1 MIDTHS
7 HDIHTHTCLHKHAL
21 MYIHNTRQRQTA
33 RTPEKSLPALAGIHP
48 QPQTQRCCQCTVYQC
63 VVPPHTTHKVTGKH
77 THTHTCTHTLT
88 HTHTHTRTHT
98 CTHTHTSNNI
108 YARMRVYKHT
118 LCMYTRQS
126 HTARTPEK
134 LPLDLAGTHP
144 QPQTRRC
151 CLSCLP
157 PPHRRSVVQTVRLLV
172 ERCWRRGIRGR

>member
-77 THTHTCTHTLT
+77 THTHTCTHTHT

-98 CTHTHTSNNI
+98 CTHTHTRLII
-108 YARMRVYKHT
+108 YMHACECTSTHFACTQDRVTLHAPQRSYRLTWLGHT
-118 LCMYTRQS
+118 RS
-126 HTARTPEK
+126 HKRGDAVCR
-134 LPLDLAGTHP
+134 A
-144 QPQTRRC
+144 
-151 CLSCLP
+151 S
-157 PPHRRSVVQTVRLLV
+157 PHHT
-172 ERCWRRGIRGR
+172 GGR